1 MTHLVAVA
9 ALGCLQDRAQEFT
22 IGIGRLANIVRGVF
36 RLGLSGIEAN
46 LAEGLVG
53 GLLGVVVG
61 VSDNSGHFIEISARV
76 NGFLFYAF
84 SD

>member
-1 MTHLVAVA
+1 M
-9 ALGCLQDRAQEFT
+9 
-22 IGIGRLANIVRGVF
+22 RGVF
-36 RLGLSGIEAN
+36 RLGLSGIETD

-53 GLLGVVVG
+53 LLGVVV
-61 VSDNSGHFIEISARV
+61 VSGHFRACV

>member
-36 RLGLSGIEAN
+36 RLGLSGIETD

-53 GLLGVVVG
+53 LLGVVV
-61 VSDNSGHFIEISARV
+61 VSDNSGHFRACV

>member
-1 MTHLVAVA
+1 MTHLMAVA
-9 ALGCLQDRAQEFT
+9 ALGCLQDRAQEFA

-36 RLGLSGIEAN
+36 RLSLSGIETD
-46 LAEGLVG
+46 LAEGFV
-53 GLLGVVVG
+53 GLLGVGVV
-61 VSDNSGHFIEISARV
+61 VSDNSGHFRACV